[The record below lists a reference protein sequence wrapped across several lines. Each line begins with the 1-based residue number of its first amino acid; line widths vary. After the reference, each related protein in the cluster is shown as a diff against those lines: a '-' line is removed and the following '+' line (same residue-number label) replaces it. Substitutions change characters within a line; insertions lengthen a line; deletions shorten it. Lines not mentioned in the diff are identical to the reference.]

1 MSDANRP
8 GVFISTERLH
18 LFELDLDDAPL
29 MLAVWNDPAF
39 IRNVADRGIRTVAAA
54 REALAAGALKLYAD
68 FGYGP
73 YGMALRS
80 SNESIGICGLF
91 RREGLEDTDIGY
103 AVLPAWCGQGY
114 AYEAAT
120 AVLGHARD
128 TLGLTRLTAIVS
140 PHNVASIRLTEKLG
154 LRFEK
159 SIRMPG
165 NGDEVNIYALQL
177 TD

>member
-1 MSDANRP
+1 MSVPDRA
-8 GVFISTERLH
+8 GVFVSTERLR
-18 LFELDLDDAPL
+18 LFELGLDDAPL

-39 IRNVADRGIRTVAAA
+39 IRNVADRGIRTESAA
-54 REALAAGALKLYAD
+54 RDALAAGALRMYAE

-80 SNESIGICGLF
+80 NNESIGICGLF

-103 AVLPAWCGQGY
+103 AVLPDWCGQGY

-120 AVLGHARD
+120 AVVAHARHA
-128 TLGLTRLTAIVS
+128 LGLTRLTAIVS
-140 PHNVASIRLTEKLG
+140 PNNVPSIKLTEKLG
-154 LRFEK
+154 LRYEK
-159 SIRMPG
+159 TILMPG
-165 NGDEVNIYALQL
+165 DGDEVNIYAMLL

>member
-1 MSDANRP
+1 
-8 GVFISTERLH
+8 
-18 LFELDLDDAPL
+18 

-39 IRNVADRGIRTVAAA
+39 IRNVADREIRTAAAA
-54 REALAAGALKLYAD
+54 REAMTNGALRMYAE

-80 SNESIGICGLF
+80 SNEAIGICGLF

-120 AVLGHARD
+120 AVIGHARD

-140 PHNVASIRLTEKLG
+140 PHNVASIKLTEKLG
-154 LRFEK
+154 LRYENT
-159 SIRMPG
+159 ILMPG
-165 NGDEVNIYALQL
+165 SGDEVNIYAISL